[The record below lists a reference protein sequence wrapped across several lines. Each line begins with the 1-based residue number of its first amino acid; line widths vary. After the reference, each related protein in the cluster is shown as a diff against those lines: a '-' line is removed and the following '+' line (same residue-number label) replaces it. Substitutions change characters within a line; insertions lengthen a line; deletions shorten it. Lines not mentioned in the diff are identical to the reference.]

1 MGKQDL
7 GLRTDTIAAISTAP
21 GRAGISVVRVS
32 GPEATLVAASLG
44 VTGLTP
50 RRCVLT
56 AVHHPDD
63 GRLIDRA
70 VVTLYRSPASYTG
83 EDVLEISGHGGTLAP
98 QLLLDA
104 ACAAGARP
112 AEPGEFTRRAFLNGK
127 IDLVQVEATLD
138 LIDARSEVAHRA
150 ALFQLERGLSRRIE
164 ELREGLLRLQA
175 MLTYEIDFPEED
187 DGPLPERRIQGAARS
202 LIERLEAL
210 LLHAPEGEMVRDG
223 ALTVIAGRPN
233 AGKSSLFNSL
243 LGQERAIV
251 TELPGTTRDAIEAM
265 LTVEGYP
272 FRLVDTA
279 GLRRGADRLESLGI
293 EVAEGY
299 LASADLVLFCA
310 EAGRALHEEE
320 LTFLR
325 RWSPASDGR
334 PRVVVVRTKVD
345 RCAREAGRALVD
357 EASADERSVEVTVSA
372 VRGDGLQA
380 LRLLLLESAY
390 SGVRAGTETPLVTRR
405 RQARAIRRALR
416 DSEAFVNARDA
427 GLPPEIAATHLLD
440 AERALEELLGV
451 VETDDVLDVVFSS
464 FCIGK

>member
-1 MGKQDL
+1 MGEREQ
-7 GLRTDTIAAISTAP
+7 GLPTDTIAAISTAP

-32 GPEATLVAASLG
+32 GPEAILVAASLG

-50 RRCVLT
+50 RRCVLA
-56 AVHHPDD
+56 AVHHPED

-70 VVTLYRSPASYTG
+70 VMTLYRSPASYTG
-83 EDVLEISGHGGTLAP
+83 EDVLEISGHGGALAP

-112 AEPGEFTRRAFLNGK
+112 AGPGEFTRRAFLNGK
-127 IDLVQVEATLD
+127 IDLLQVEATLD

-150 ALFQLERGLSRRIE
+150 ALFQLERGLSRRIG

-175 MLTYEIDFPEED
+175 MVTYEIDFPEED
-187 DGPLPERRIQGAARS
+187 DGPVPERRIQEAARG

-210 LLHAPEGEMVRDG
+210 LRHAPEGELVRDG

-243 LGQERAIV
+243 LGEERAIV
-251 TELPGTTRDAIEAM
+251 TELPGTTRDAIEAL

-279 GLRRGADRLESLGI
+279 GLRGGADGVESLGI

-299 LASADLVLFCA
+299 LAQADLILFCA
-310 EAGRALHEEE
+310 EAGRALNEEE
-320 LTFLR
+320 RTFLR
-325 RWSPASDGR
+325 RWSPASERR

-345 RCAREAGRALVD
+345 RCGGGTEALV
-357 EASADERSVEVTVSA
+357 EEWSVEVMVSA

-380 LRLLLLESAY
+380 LREQLLEAAY
-390 SGVRAGTETPLVTRR
+390 SGSGPGAGTPLVTRR

-416 DSEAFVNARDA
+416 ESEAFVNARDA

-451 VETDDVLDVVFSS
+451 VETDDVLDVLFSS

>member
-1 MGKQDL
+1 MGKQEL
-7 GLRTDTIAAISTAP
+7 GLPTDTIAAISTAP

-32 GPEATLVAASLG
+32 GPEASLVAASLG

-83 EDVLEISGHGGTLAP
+83 EDVLEISGHGGALAP

-112 AEPGEFTRRAFLNGK
+112 AGPGEFTRRAFLNGK
-127 IDLVQVEATLD
+127 IDLLQVEATLD

-150 ALFQLERGLSRRIE
+150 ALFQLERGLSGRIE

-187 DGPLPERRIQGAARS
+187 DGPLPERRIEGAARW

-210 LLHAPEGEMVRDG
+210 LLHAPEGELVRDG

-243 LGQERAIV
+243 LGEERAIV
-251 TELPGTTRDAIEAM
+251 TELPGTTRDAIEAL

-279 GLRRGADRLESLGI
+279 GLRRGADRVESLGI

-299 LASADLVLFCA
+299 LAEADLVLFCA
-310 EAGRALHEEE
+310 EAGRALDEEE
-320 LTFLR
+320 RTFLR

-345 RCAREAGRALVD
+345 GCAGGTDSALD
-357 EASADERSVEVTVSA
+357 EPSVEVTVSA

-380 LRLLLLESAY
+380 LRHLLLEAAY
-390 SGVRAGTETPLVTRR
+390 SGVRGDAETPLVTRR

-416 DSEAFVNARDA
+416 DLEAFVKARDA
-427 GLPPEIAATHLLD
+427 GLSPEIAATHLLD

>member
-1 MGKQDL
+1 MGKQEF
-7 GLRTDTIAAISTAP
+7 GLPTDTIAAISTAP

-32 GPEATLVAASLG
+32 GPEAILVAASLG

-56 AVHHPDD
+56 AVHHPED

-83 EDVLEISGHGGTLAP
+83 EDVLEISGHGGALAP

-112 AEPGEFTRRAFLNGK
+112 AGPGEFARRAFLNGK
-127 IDLVQVEATLD
+127 IDLLQVEATLD

-187 DGPLPERRIQGAARS
+187 DGPLPERRIQGAARW

-210 LLHAPEGEMVRDG
+210 LLHAPEGELVRDG

-243 LGQERAIV
+243 LGEERAIV
-251 TELPGTTRDAIEAM
+251 TEHPGTTRDAIEAL

-279 GLRRGADRLESLGI
+279 GLRSGADRVESLGI

-299 LASADLVLFCA
+299 LAQADLVLFCA
-310 EAGRALHEEE
+310 EAGRALEEE
-320 LTFLR
+320 ERTFLR
-325 RWSPASDGR
+325 RWSRASGGR
-334 PRVVVVRTKVD
+334 PRVVVVRTKED
-345 RCAREAGRALVD
+345 RCGGRTETLVEEAGV
-357 EASADERSVEVTVSA
+357 EKPSVEVRVSA

-380 LRLLLLESAY
+380 LRQLLVEAAY
-390 SGVRAGTETPLVTRR
+390 SGVRAGAETPLVTRR

-416 DSEAFVNARDA
+416 ESEAFVNARDA

>member
-1 MGKQDL
+1 MGKQEL
-7 GLRTDTIAAISTAP
+7 GLPTDTIAAISTAP

-50 RRCVLT
+50 RRCVLS

-83 EDVLEISGHGGTLAP
+83 EDVLEISGHGGALAP

-112 AEPGEFTRRAFLNGK
+112 AGPGEFTRRAFLNGK
-127 IDLVQVEATLD
+127 IDLLQVEGTLD

-187 DGPLPERRIQGAARS
+187 DGPLPERRIQRAARW

-210 LLHAPEGEMVRDG
+210 LVHAPEGELVRDG

-243 LGQERAIV
+243 LGEERAIV

-279 GLRRGADRLESLGI
+279 GLRRGADRVESLGI
-293 EVAEGY
+293 EVAESY
-299 LASADLVLFCA
+299 LAEADLVLFCA
-310 EAGRALHEEE
+310 EAGRALDEEE
-320 LTFLR
+320 RTFLR

-334 PRVVVVRTKVD
+334 PRVVVVRTKMD
-345 RCAREAGRALVD
+345 ACAAGTGALVD
-357 EASADERSVEVTVSA
+357 EPSVEVTVSA

-380 LRLLLLESAY
+380 LRQLLLEAAY

-405 RQARAIRRALR
+405 RQARAIGRALR
-416 DSEAFVNARDA
+416 DSEAFVHARDA

-440 AERALEELLGV
+440 AERALEELLGI
-451 VETDDVLDVVFSS
+451 VETDEVLDVLFSS

>member
-1 MGKQDL
+1 MGKQEL
-7 GLRTDTIAAISTAP
+7 GLPTDTIAAISTAP
-21 GRAGISVVRVS
+21 GRAGLSVVRVS
-32 GPEATLVAASLG
+32 GPEAVLVAASLG

-63 GRLIDRA
+63 GRLIDQA
-70 VVTLYRSPASYTG
+70 IVTLYRSPASYTG
-83 EDVLEISGHGGTLAP
+83 EDVLEISGHGGALAP

-112 AEPGEFTRRAFLNGK
+112 AGPGEFTRRAFLNGK
-127 IDLVQVEATLD
+127 IDLLQVEATLD
-138 LIDARSEVAHRA
+138 LIDARSEVAHRT
-150 ALFQLERGLSRRIE
+150 ALFQLERGLSRKIAQ
-164 ELREGLLRLQA
+164 LREGLLRLQA

-187 DGPLPERRIQGAARS
+187 DGPVPERRIQGAARW

-210 LLHAPEGEMVRDG
+210 LLHAPEGELVRDG

-243 LGQERAIV
+243 LGEERAIV
-251 TELPGTTRDAIEAM
+251 TEVPGTTRDAIEAL

-279 GLRRGADRLESLGI
+279 GLCRSVDRVESLGI
-293 EVAEGY
+293 EVAESY
-299 LASADLVLFCA
+299 LARADLVLFCA
-310 EAGRALHEEE
+310 EAGRALDEEE
-320 LTFLR
+320 RTFLR
-325 RWSPASDGR
+325 RWSPVSDGR
-334 PRVVVVRTKVD
+334 PSVVLVRTKVD
-345 RCAREAGRALVD
+345 RSGGWD
-357 EASADERSVEVTVSA
+357 EELLEEPSLEDPSVEVTVSA

-380 LRLLLLESAY
+380 LRQLLLQAAY
-390 SGVRAGTETPLVTRR
+390 SGIRADADTPLVTRK
-405 RQARAIRRALR
+405 RQARAIQRALR
-416 DSEAFVNARDA
+416 DSEAFMNARDA

>member
-1 MGKQDL
+1 MAKQEL
-7 GLRTDTIAAISTAP
+7 GLPTDTIAAISTAP

-32 GPEATLVAASLG
+32 GPEAILVAASLG

-63 GRLIDRA
+63 GRVIDRA

-83 EDVLEISGHGGTLAP
+83 EDVLEISGHGGALAP

-112 AEPGEFTRRAFLNGK
+112 AVSGEFTRRAFLNGK
-127 IDLVQVEATLD
+127 IDLLQVEATLD
-138 LIDARSEVAHRA
+138 LIDARSEVAHRT

-175 MLTYEIDFPEED
+175 MLTYQIDFPEED
-187 DGPLPERRIQGAARS
+187 DGPLPEGRIRGAARS
-202 LIERLEAL
+202 LTERLEAL
-210 LLHAPEGEMVRDG
+210 LLHAPEGELVRDG

-243 LGQERAIV
+243 LGEERAIV
-251 TELPGTTRDAIEAM
+251 TELPGTTRDAIEAL
-265 LTVEGYP
+265 LTVDGYP

-279 GLRRGADRLESLGI
+279 GLRGGADRVERLGI

-299 LASADLVLFCA
+299 LAQADLVLFCA

-320 LTFLR
+320 GIFLR
-325 RWSPASDGR
+325 RWSPATEGR
-334 PRVVVVRTKVD
+334 PRVVVVRTKAD
-345 RCAREAGRALVD
+345 RCGGGTDPLLEEPTVQ
-357 EASADERSVEVTVSA
+357 VTVSA

-380 LRLLLLESAY
+380 LRQLLLEAAY
-390 SGVRAGTETPLVTRR
+390 SGVRAGSENPLVTRR
-405 RQARAIRRALR
+405 RQARALRRALK

-451 VETDDVLDVVFSS
+451 VESDDVLDVVFSS